1 MVCLFTPEL
10 QNLVEGDNNIT
21 FRSPKIDNF
30 LSREVILCQKDTC
43 SSWTIFCPALTKFCQ
58 VRLLL
63 WQNIGT
69 LRSKKD
75 FRRGDMCWHMLA
87 SINSWKDFTHVHKP
101 FQSKKACF
109 PYIKWHIYPFKDFLF
124 VTISALLLCVFVS
137 FEWDLCC
144 TTSNCRKSDNFLM
157 YQAHS
162 GTTFDFP
169 WWQTSNTLPYFS
181 LATYSVEIQFST
193 VSLFQLLYFE
203 ESSEILGFPAL
214 PHRPTVAP
222 NLWRTAPRISRR
234 SDLPAWLAVQRAI
247 WGLFRPFET
256 KRMIL
261 WHLEFFQYT

>member
-1 MVCLFTPEL
+1 MSKRYVLKL
-10 QNLVEGDNNIT
+10 DNIL
-21 FRSPKIDNF
+21 SSSDKI
-30 LSREVILCQKDTC
+30 LSGSFVAVTKYWHAPLEKGFPSRRHVLAYAC
-43 SSWTIFCPALTKFCQ
+43 S
-58 VRLLL
+58 
-63 WQNIGT
+63 
-69 LRSKKD
+69 LRS
-75 FRRGDMCWHMLA
+75 
-87 SINSWKDFTHVHKP
+87 THGKIHTYTHT

-109 PYIKWHIYPFKDFLF
+109 PYIKWNIYPFKDFLF

-222 NLWRTAPRISRR
+222 S
-234 SDLPAWLAVQRAI
+234 
-247 WGLFRPFET
+247 
-256 KRMIL
+256 
-261 WHLEFFQYT
+261 

>member
-1 MVCLFTPEL
+1 M
-10 QNLVEGDNNIT
+10 IT
-21 FRSPKIDNF
+21 IWHS
-30 LSREVILCQKDTC
+30 EVLKL
-43 SSWTIFCPALTKFCQ
+43 TIFCPEKWFCVKKIRAQ
-58 VRLLL
+58 AGQYFVQLWRNFVRFVCCCDKILA
-63 WQNIGT
+63 
-69 LRSKKD
+69 RSARK
-75 FRRGDMCWHMLA
+75 RI
-87 SINSWKDFTHVHKP
+87 SVHTP

-109 PYIKWHIYPFKDFLF
+109 PYIKWNIYPFKDFLF

-181 LATYSVEIQFST
+181 LAIYSVEIQFST

-214 PHRPTVAP
+214 PHRLTVAP
-222 NLWRTAPRISRR
+222 S
-234 SDLPAWLAVQRAI
+234 
-247 WGLFRPFET
+247 
-256 KRMIL
+256 
-261 WHLEFFQYT
+261 